1 MKLKSR
7 LICLDLDGTL
17 LNDDKIIPK
26 KTLDYLNFWL
36 KMTLLLQ

>member
-26 KTLDYLNFWL
+26 KTLDYLNFL
-36 KMTLLLQ
+36 VKNDSLLQ